1 MPEEATTIEAPP
13 KTAPD
18 AAPPDQ
24 PPPPKTTPSA
34 PPTDNR
40 SFIERMTGRKPADKK
55 AETPT
60 APAPP
65 GATPPVAPPKPGA
78 KPKAK
83 APTAA
88 PEPIDYDRLA
98 EAAGRG
104 AAKAITETQPAKKEK
119 HAPDDGLTEDQR
131 ETVSVLERMGK
142 DYPQYVNLAKEFS
155 EASKRAKD
163 YQAKWESAN
172 PGHAFDPEAD
182 EHNEFFEKNDVDWND
197 AHFNRAIAR
206 IEAEKAAEKATAK
219 SSEKLSELESKD
231 QLRESEPKVRA
242 QSIATAR
249 DYFKELGAD
258 YVKVLNDDGSINREE
273 IKRLTDEDPVRQAVF
288 EAAHGVEGFAA
299 ELHRLTLVDPKG
311 RPLYAFNK
319 DNPNHQFI
327 AQFVQDEEAAMKAL
341 PAEDQASD
349 GKRFATADEYAAMT
363 PEKRRHYWRYTDR
376 DLSRIYAARE
386 AQRVQALVENES
398 KRLEEF
404 ATKRGWKKPEGDKQ
418 PTAST
423 AKNGEI
429 PAQATEKPI
438 SPAGI
443 SEQPL
448 ARTSSGGRPGNK
460 DKTSTFLERF
470 LGRG

>member
-1 MPEEATTIEAPP
+1 MPTEIEEAPV
-13 KTAPD
+13 KTPETKPD

-24 PPPPKTTPSA
+24 TPPPQTTPSA

-40 SFIERMTGRKPADKK
+40 SFIERMTGRKPAEKVADKPPEK
-55 AETPT
+55 
-60 APAPP
+60 PP
-65 GATPPVAPPKPGA
+65 GDTEPKPKPAA

-83 APTAA
+83 ATTAA
-88 PEPIDYDRLA
+88 PEPDYEKIA
-98 EAAGRG
+98 EASGRG
-104 AAKAITETQPAKKEK
+104 FAKAMAETQPAKKEK
-119 HAPDDGLTEDQR
+119 DTPDDGLTEDQR

-142 DYPQYVNLAKEFS
+142 DYPQYASLAKEFS
-155 EASKRAKD
+155 EASRRAKD
-163 YQAKWESAN
+163 YQTRWEAAN

-182 EHNEFFEKNDVDWND
+182 EHNDFFEKNDVDWND
-197 AHFNRAIAR
+197 AHFNRTIAR

-258 YVKVLNDDGSINREE
+258 YAKVLNDDGSINREE
-273 IKRLTDEDPVRQAVF
+273 IKRMTDEDPVRQAVF

-327 AQFVQDEEAAMKAL
+327 ALFAQDEEAAMKAL
-341 PAEDQASD
+341 PAEDQVSD
-349 GKRFATADEYAAMT
+349 GKRFATADEHAAMT
-363 PEKRRHYWRYTDR
+363 PEKRRHYWHYTDR

-404 ATKRGWKKPEGDKQ
+404 ATKRGWKKPDGDK
-418 PTAST
+418 PTGSST

-460 DKTSTFLERF
+460 DKTSSFLERF
-470 LGRG
+470 LGRA